1 MINVSVIFTVV
12 IIIILIIIFIILLY
26 CFFLQITR
34 RRENRQH
41 QLKIQHQKSIL
52 EQSIKTQESERKRI
66 AALLHDD
73 VGNKLNI
80 LSVWINNPDTW
91 NNERSKQIIT
101 KLIPNIIE
109 TTRNISHS
117 LYPFNLERLGL
128 ILTINELISNVESSL
143 VIQFILIQ
151 KYKPAE
157 FSIEVQLYRIIQ
169 EFLSNV
175 LKHSGAN
182 KMQIHIRD
190 SVKSLSIL
198 LSDNG
203 KGFDIDSIKR
213 GMGFNNIE
221 FRLNS
226 MNAAYKWKSE
236 INKGCQLLL
245 VIPRI

>member
-1 MINVSVIFTVV
+1 MITLNTIFAITT
-12 IIIILIIIFIILLY
+12 IIIIIVFVIL
-26 CFFLQITR
+26 FFLQTII
-34 RRENRQH
+34 REKNRQH
-41 QLKIQHQKSIL
+41 QLEIQHQKNIL
-52 EQSIKTQESERKRI
+52 EQSIKTQESERKHI
-66 AALLHDD
+66 ATLLHDD
-73 VGNKLNI
+73 IGNKLNI
-80 LSVWINNPDTW
+80 LSVWMNNPDTW
-91 NNERSKQIIT
+91 NNERSKEIIV
-101 KLIPNIIE
+101 KLIPDIIE

-117 LYPFNLERLGL
+117 LYPFNLERFGL

-143 VIQFILIQ
+143 AIQFILIQ

-157 FSIEVQLYRIIQ
+157 ISIEVQLYRIIQ

-213 GMGFNNIE
+213 GMGFRNIE
-221 FRLNS
+221 SRLNS

>member
-1 MINVSVIFTVV
+1 MITLNIIFAITT
-12 IIIILIIIFIILLY
+12 IIIIIVFVILSY
-26 CFFLQITR
+26 CFFLQTII
-34 RRENRQH
+34 REKNRQH
-41 QLKIQHQKSIL
+41 QLEIQHQKNIL

-66 AALLHDD
+66 ATLIHDD
-73 VGNKLNI
+73 IGNKLNI
-80 LSVWINNPDTW
+80 LSVWMNNPDTW
-91 NNERSKQIIT
+91 NNERSKEIIV
-101 KLIPNIIE
+101 KLIPDIIE

-117 LYPFNLERLGL
+117 LYPFNLERFGL

-143 VIQFILIQ
+143 AIQFILIQ

-157 FSIEVQLYRIIQ
+157 ISIEVQLYRIIQ

-213 GMGFNNIE
+213 GMGFRNIE
-221 FRLNS
+221 SRLNS